1 MTYQE
6 IKECSDCPLK
16 IDGFCKG
23 IKEEEIPMCASWSP
37 DTNVSEIVLDLLLK
51 DM

>member
-6 IKECSDCPLK
+6 IKGCNECPLK

-23 IKEEEIPMCASWSP
+23 IKEEEDPMCVSWGP
-37 DTNVSEIVLDLLLK
+37 DTNIDKIVLDLLLK